1 VVIYY
6 AAADG
11 VGQRVKWAA
20 AATSLRARGSLFLTR
35 AIIRPQTLTAGR
47 VRAGKEERM
56 KRVMLIASAAA
67 AALLVAAI
75 AYGAA
80 SPQTKTHQFR
90 CTDRNTSLYFIVY
103 ESGGKL
109 NGGHMYV
116 ENMQV
121 GVLTAENAG
130 TNVIKASVV
139 GNTATNIAFQFHKS
153 PGSVMVANYGDNPR
167 RVEVCKASYKY
178 Q

>member
-1 VVIYY
+1 
-6 AAADG
+6 
-11 VGQRVKWAA
+11 
-20 AATSLRARGSLFLTR
+20 
-35 AIIRPQTLTAGR
+35 
-47 VRAGKEERM
+47 M
-56 KRVMLIASAAA
+56 KRVILIASVA

-80 SPQTKTHQFR
+80 TPQMKTHQFR

-121 GVLTAENAG
+121 GVLSPENAG
-130 TNVIKASVV
+130 TGVIKASVV
-139 GNTATNIAFQFHKS
+139 GNTAANIAFQLHKS
-153 PGSVMVANYGDNPR
+153 GSVMVANYGSSPS

>member
-1 VVIYY
+1 
-6 AAADG
+6 
-11 VGQRVKWAA
+11 
-20 AATSLRARGSLFLTR
+20 
-35 AIIRPQTLTAGR
+35 
-47 VRAGKEERM
+47 M
-56 KRVMLIASAAA
+56 KRVVLIASVAA
-67 AALLVAAI
+67 AALMLAAI

-80 SPQTKTHQFR
+80 TPQMKTYQFR
-90 CTDRNTSLYFIVY
+90 CTDRNTSLYFVVY

-130 TNVIKASVV
+130 TGVIKASVV
-139 GNTATNIAFQFHKS
+139 GNTAANIAFQLHKS
-153 PGSVMVANYGDNPR
+153 GSVMVANYGSSPS

>member
-1 VVIYY
+1 
-6 AAADG
+6 
-11 VGQRVKWAA
+11 
-20 AATSLRARGSLFLTR
+20 
-35 AIIRPQTLTAGR
+35 
-47 VRAGKEERM
+47 M
-56 KRVMLIASAAA
+56 KRILSCVLILAA
-67 AALLVAAI
+67 AALT
-75 AYGAA
+75 AYAYSA
-80 SPQTKTHQFR
+80 SAPQTKTHQFR

-121 GVLTAENAG
+121 GVLAPENAG

-139 GNTATNIAFQFHKS
+139 GNTATNIAFQLHKS
-153 PGSVMVANYGDNPR
+153 PGSVMVANYGTNPN

>member
-1 VVIYY
+1 
-6 AAADG
+6 
-11 VGQRVKWAA
+11 
-20 AATSLRARGSLFLTR
+20 
-35 AIIRPQTLTAGR
+35 
-47 VRAGKEERM
+47 M
-56 KRVMLIASAAA
+56 KRVLLIASVAA
-67 AALLVAAI
+67 AALLLAAL

-80 SPQTKTHQFR
+80 TPQMKTHQFR
-90 CTDRNTSLYFIVY
+90 CTDRNTSLYFVVY

-121 GVLTAENAG
+121 GVLTTENAG

-139 GNTATNIAFQFHKS
+139 GNTATNIAFQLHKS
-153 PGSVMVANYGDNPR
+153 GSVMVANYGANPS

>member
-1 VVIYY
+1 M
-6 AAADG
+6 
-11 VGQRVKWAA
+11 R
-20 AATSLRARGSLFLTR
+20 RLTL
-35 AIIRPQTLTAGR
+35 A
-47 VRAGKEERM
+47 
-56 KRVMLIASAAA
+56 ASAAA
-67 AALLVAAI
+67 AALLLAAL

-90 CTDRNTSLYFIVY
+90 CTDRNTSLYFLVY
-103 ESGGKL
+103 ERGGKL
-109 NGGHMYV
+109 DGGHMYV

-121 GVLTAENAG
+121 GVLAPENVG
-130 TNVIKASVV
+130 TNVIKATVV

-153 PGSVMVANYGDNPR
+153 PGSVMVANYGTSPN

>member
-1 VVIYY
+1 
-6 AAADG
+6 
-11 VGQRVKWAA
+11 
-20 AATSLRARGSLFLTR
+20 
-35 AIIRPQTLTAGR
+35 
-47 VRAGKEERM
+47 M
-56 KRVMLIASAAA
+56 KRVLLIASVAVTALLL
-67 AALLVAAI
+67 AAL
-75 AYGAA
+75 AYGAVT
-80 SPQTKTHQFR
+80 PQMKTHQFR
-90 CTDRNTSLYFIVY
+90 CTDRNTSLYFVVY

-121 GVLTAENAG
+121 GVLTVENAG

-139 GNTATNIAFQFHKS
+139 GNTATNIAFQLHKS
-153 PGSVMVANYGDNPR
+153 PGSVMVANYGANPS